1 MTSPQNSDFLS
12 PHVTFG
18 SINLTPYQAGE
29 GWNPPASAF
38 YIRCFITDQI
48 LSTRPWCKFIFW
60 CLEELRKKNWG
71 YLKKFLKKMRSKKKI
86 ARKWGKNHVPLL
98 YDVHSDPWTDG
109 PNHWNSGD
117 FRCLK
122 VDIGTRFHFRSFLI
136 DFDEKYGSNGSKIW
150 AGGIHPP
157 PAYTSTKKPGQIRVN
172 PI

>member
-1 MTSPQNSDFLS
+1 MFRRVEEKKLWLP
-12 PHVTFG
+12 
-18 SINLTPYQAGE
+18 E
-29 GWNPPASAF
+29 
-38 YIRCFITDQI
+38 
-48 LSTRPWCKFIFW
+48 KFFW
-60 CLEELRKKNWG
+60 
-71 YLKKFLKKMRSKKKI
+71 KKMRSKKKI

-98 YDVHSDPWTDG
+98 YDVHLDPWTDG

-157 PAYTSTKKPGQIRVN
+157 PAYTSTKKPGQIRVKLLFFVPHHHN
-172 PI
+172 VPEETDFLYRIDT

>member
-1 MTSPQNSDFLS
+1 
-12 PHVTFG
+12 
-18 SINLTPYQAGE
+18 
-29 GWNPPASAF
+29 
-38 YIRCFITDQI
+38 
-48 LSTRPWCKFIFW
+48 
-60 CLEELRKKNWG
+60 
-71 YLKKFLKKMRSKKKI
+71 MRSKKKI

-150 AGGIHPP
+150 AGGIHPS
-157 PAYTSTKKPGQIRVN
+157 PAYTSTKKPGQIRVKAYSFEAS
-172 PI
+172 PFEAYPYEAYPFWA